1 MFALKSGR
9 VPVVISRVSFARSAA
24 FAAIL
29 GLAGC
34 ASDPNARTAQNMSPQ
49 VVADATEMEDDGLPV
64 QTAPP
69 VRIRAQQVDPS
80 EPFSPDY
87 GGANPSAERNGEKP
101 EEYYEQVPVP
111 AHALAPDLPQDLP
124 DDLPEEFR
132 RKLVHAMAET
142 E

>member
-1 MFALKSGR
+1 MFALKPGQ
-9 VPVVISRVSFARSAA
+9 VPVVTSRVAFARSAA
-24 FAAIL
+24 FAAVL

-34 ASDPNARTAQNMSPQ
+34 ASDPNARTAQSMSPQ

-64 QTAPP
+64 QTPP
-69 VRIRAQQVDPS
+69 PARVRAEEVDPS
-80 EPFSPDY
+80 EPFSPNY
-87 GGANPSAERNGEKP
+87 GGANPSAVRKDEQR

-111 AHALAPDLPQDLP
+111 AHAMAPHLPQDIP